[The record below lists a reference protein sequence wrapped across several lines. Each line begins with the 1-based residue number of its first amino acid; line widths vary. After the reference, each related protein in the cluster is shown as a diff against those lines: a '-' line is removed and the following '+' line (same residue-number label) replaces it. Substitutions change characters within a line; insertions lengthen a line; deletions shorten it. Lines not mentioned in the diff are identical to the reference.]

1 MAYNQEEEDIS
12 EYLIWDPRA
21 MELLGED
28 LIVDITRAGGRSL
41 EVGTDIINRHHATV
55 TASDTN
61 PTASFEQNPPTSAA
75 GSGPVRAEN
84 NYGSG
89 SNHAG
94 YSSHSSTVTLTSQS
108 HNIANPPTLEVHPD
122 GVSQSRRPMMLDTRN
137 LTTGRPSEKLA
148 PRWEGR
154 FKALKASSHAVQLN
168 LPANM
173 RINNTFLVTLVG
185 RWYPKAGGIPG
196 QQATEQNVRA
206 NHSLQPTRHHQDH
219 GSTLLAHHARPSKK
233 TTTMTT

>member
-12 EYLIWDPRA
+12 EILSWDPRA

-41 EVGTDIINRHHATV
+41 EVGTAIMPPSR
-55 TASDTN
+55 
-61 PTASFEQNPPTSAA
+61 PPTPTLPPAS
-75 GSGPVRAEN
+75 SRILPPVRQALDPSAEN

-94 YSSHSSTVTLTSQS
+94 YSSHSPTVTFTSQS
-108 HNIANPPTLEVHPD
+108 HNIANPPTLEFHPD
-122 GVSQSRRPMMLDTRN
+122 GASQSRRPMMLDTRN
-137 LTTGRPSEKLA
+137 LTTGRLSEKLA

-168 LPANM
+168 LPTNM

-185 RWYPKAGGIPG
+185 RWDPKAGRIPG

-219 GSTLLAHHARPSKK
+219 GSTLLAHHARRSKK